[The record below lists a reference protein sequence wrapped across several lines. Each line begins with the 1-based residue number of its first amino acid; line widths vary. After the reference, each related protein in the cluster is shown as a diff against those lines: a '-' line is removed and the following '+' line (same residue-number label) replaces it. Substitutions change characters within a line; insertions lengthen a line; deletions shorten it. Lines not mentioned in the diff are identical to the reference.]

1 MVDKNTEEF
10 NILRDLLHEIRTD
23 QKEIY
28 GMINEDRRK
37 VAELKQSEENYKA
50 AIPWLLTLWG
60 ILQGAF
66 TWLLS
71 MLFQRHQP

>member
-71 MLFQRHQP
+71 MLFQRHQA

>member
-1 MVDKNTEEF
+1 MVDKNPEEF

-71 MLFQRHQP
+71 MLFQRHQA

>member
-28 GMINEDRRK
+28 GMINEDRR
-37 VAELKQSEENYKA
+37 A
-50 AIPWLLTLWG
+50 
-60 ILQGAF
+60 
-66 TWLLS
+66 
-71 MLFQRHQP
+71 